1 MSEDENTIQIIT
13 TTFKK
18 YKTPGEMP
26 LLGLEEVS
34 KTERIFREIANQVYF
49 ERAKIGLTNRISI
62 GLTEDLYKL
71 LRPETEFYKY
81 NVSAD
86 EETLFGA
93 KVEIVVGEGLRFWIM
108 KNGCAFKFSEEAEP

>member
-1 MSEDENTIQIIT
+1 MSKDENAIQIIT

-34 KTERIFREIANQVYF
+34 TTERIFREIAQQVYL
-49 ERAKIGLTNRISI
+49 ERAKIGLTEHISI
-62 GLTEDLYKL
+62 GLTEELYEL

-81 NVSAD
+81 DVNAD
-86 EETLFGA
+86 EETIFGA

-108 KNGCAFKFSEEAEP
+108 KDGCTFKLTEEAET